1 VLCLFFALLLLVLSV
16 FSFLRVCVLIV
27 YVFTCSY
34 YLQLLLQ
41 EFATCFPFCPRARS
55 TEYVAY
61 QVCRRFCVL
70 HFISYTLVNCYG
82 LLVTFALASYIH
94 TLWWDHGIL
103 LAGFPSCYCARSLIM
118 CFCCVGAMV
127 LCFFCI
133 CVVLAPRQSYLS
145 SHVWLFGSQFSC
157 VVDPCRLLYSKF

>member
-16 FSFLRVCVLIV
+16 FSFLHVCVLIV

-55 TEYVAY
+55 TEYAAY

-70 HFISYTLVNCYG
+70 HFISCTLVNCYG

-94 TLWWDHGIL
+94 TLIYHVCFSFLAIL
-103 LAGFPSCYCARSLIM
+103 ALPPYLLLPLVVFRTDSNVIP
-118 CFCCVGAMV
+118 V
-127 LCFFCI
+127 L
-133 CVVLAPRQSYLS
+133 LS
-145 SHVWLFGSQFSC
+145 HT
-157 VVDPCRLLYSKF
+157 